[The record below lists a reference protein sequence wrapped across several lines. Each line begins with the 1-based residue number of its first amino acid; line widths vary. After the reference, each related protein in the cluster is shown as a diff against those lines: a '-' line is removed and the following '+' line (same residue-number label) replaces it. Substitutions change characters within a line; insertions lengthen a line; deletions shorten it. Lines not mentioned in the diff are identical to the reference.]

1 MLFNK
6 KIMKGYIFRLYPN
19 DKQIE
24 LIEKS
29 FGCSRYV
36 YNYFLEKNK
45 NYINAFESIKEIPN
59 LIKEKEWLSE
69 VDSCLLRCSIFNLE
83 DALIAYKRGNSQYPK
98 FKSKTRNRNSYRTNN
113 IVREYKG
120 KVYNSIT
127 INLKSKAIKLP
138 KLKEIKIRGYRNLQ
152 RIDGRIINATI
163 YKEASKYY
171 VSLCVEEYKKIEES
185 PVRKVVGIDVGIK
198 ELLTISDGVVIK
210 NNKYIEK
217 YEQKIKGLNKWLAR
231 TEKGSKNRE
240 KVKKKLQEVYR
251 KLKNARK
258 YFLHETSKRIVEEND
273 LIVTEKL
280 KINKMVQ
287 NKHPS
292 KKIYDASWYE
302 LIRQLT
308 YKSKW
313 KGKACIQIDT
323 YYPSSQECERCG
335 HINKEIKDLSIRKW
349 ECDNCHNENERDINA
364 SINIMWEGVK
374 EYIKVAEMHELQVK

>member
-1 MLFNK
+1 MK
-6 KIMKGYIFRLYPN
+6 KIIRGYVFRLYPTLEQ
-19 DKQIE
+19 KI

-29 FGCSRYV
+29 FGCYRYI
-36 YNYFLEKNK
+36 YNYFLSRTNGKS
-45 NYINAFESIKEIPN
+45 YINTFDYIKELPS
-59 LIKEKEWLSE
+59 LSSTDEWLKE

-83 DALIAYKRGNSQYPK
+83 DALNAYKRGNALYPK
-98 FKSKTRNRNSYRTNN
+98 YKSKTRNRNSYRTNN

-120 KVYNSIT
+120 KVYNSIS
-127 INLKSKAIKLP
+127 INLKDKIIKLP

-152 RIDGRIINATI
+152 KIDGRIINATV

-171 VSLCVEEYKKIEES
+171 VSLCVEEYKIIEKI
-185 PVRKVVGIDVGIK
+185 PIRKVVGIDVGIK
-198 ELLTISDGVVIK
+198 ELLTTSDGLVIK

-231 TEKGSKNRE
+231 TKKGSKNRE

-258 YFLHETSKRIVEEND
+258 HFLHETSKRIVEEND

-287 NKHPS
+287 NKHLS
-292 KKIYDASWYE
+292 KKIYDASWNE

-313 KGKACIQIDT
+313 KGKTCIPIDT

-335 HINKEIKDLSIRKW
+335 YINKEIKDLSIRKW
-349 ECDNCHNENERDINA
+349 ECDNCNNENERDINA

>member
-1 MLFNK
+1 ME
-6 KIMKGYIFRLYPN
+6 KIIRGYVFRLYPTAEQ
-19 DKQIE
+19 KV

-29 FGCSRYV
+29 FGCYRYI
-36 YNYFLEKNK
+36 YNYFLNK
-45 NYINAFESIKEIPN
+45 TNGKKYINKFDCIKELPILASTN
-59 LIKEKEWLSE
+59 EWLKE

-98 FKSKTRNRNSYRTNN
+98 FKSKTRSRNSYRTNN

-120 KVYNSIT
+120 KVYNSIS
-127 INLKSKAIKLP
+127 INLKSKTIKLP
-138 KLKEIKIRGYRNLQ
+138 KLKEIKIRGSRNLQ

-171 VSLCVEEYKKIEES
+171 VSLCVEEYKEIEES

-217 YEQKIKGLNKWLAR
+217 YEQKIKGLNKWLSR
-231 TEKGSKNRE
+231 TQIGSRNRE
-240 KVKKKLQEVYR
+240 KVRKKLAEVYR

-258 YFLHETSKRIVEEND
+258 YFLHETTKRIVEEND

-280 KINKMVQ
+280 NINKMVK
-287 NKHPS
+287 NKHLS
-292 KKIYDASWYE
+292 KKIYDASWNE
-302 LIRQLT
+302 LIRELI

-313 KGKACIQIDT
+313 NGKTCVQIDT

-335 HINKEIKDLSIRKW
+335 HINKEVKELSIRKW
-349 ECDNCHNENERDINA
+349 KCDNCHNENERDINA
-364 SINIMWEGVK
+364 SINIMWEGVRK
-374 EYIKVAEMHELQVK
+374 YVGSAEMHELQVK